1 MPANGNKVLK
11 AWMRDLQVIL
21 TSDTMKSSIAFG
33 QEWKKGKD
41 DISIE
46 VNGTKYLSAMKD
58 SFTVRITNLTYSEL
72 VQLIVGKYYGIEIK
86 AGYRSRSAQTIFKG
100 AVIYMSYEK
109 QDVTTNTVIILAGS
123 KMVAAYGQSRMNFSL
138 NSGINMY
145 SALKFI
151 CRRAGIANANVDEA
165 LKNRVIRDTTS
176 SQGTVGNWLESF
188 STANNFIVDSDS
200 SYGNDAT
207 IISPYRTNNRVIKLD
222 SNKIT
227 LVSGYPKLNSDGLSL
242 TILPT
247 FNFMPMDVIVIDNSI
262 IDISVSS
269 NNSKQF
275 NNSMYLDEDGKYL
288 ITQIEYDLQNRGDSF
303 NVHILAKAR
312 SLYSHLAGVEG
323 YK

>member
-1 MPANGNKVLK
+1 MPANGNKILK

-21 TSDTMKSSIAFG
+21 TSDTMKSSIVFG

-41 DISIE
+41 DINIE
-46 VNGTKYLSAMKD
+46 VKGTKYLSAIKD
-58 SFTVRITNLTYSEL
+58 SFTIRITNLTYSEL
-72 VQLIVGKYYGIEIK
+72 VQLIIGKYYGIEIK
-86 AGYRSRSAQTIFKG
+86 AGYRSRGAQTIFKG

-123 KMVAAYGQSRMNFSL
+123 KMVAAYGQSRMNLSL

-151 CRRAGIANANVDEA
+151 CRRAGIANANIDKD
-165 LKNRVIRDTTS
+165 LKNRVIRDTAS
-176 SQGTVGNWLESF
+176 SQGTVGSWLES
-188 STANNFIVDSDS
+188 
-200 SYGNDAT
+200 Y
-207 IISPYRTNNRVIKLD
+207 RVITLD

-262 IDISVSS
+262 IDISANS

-312 SLYSHLAGVEG
+312 SLYSQFAGVEG
-323 YK
+323 YR

>member
-1 MPANGNKVLK
+1 MPANGNKILK

-46 VNGTKYLSAMKD
+46 VKGTKYLSAMKD
-58 SFTVRITNLTYSEL
+58 SFTIRITNLTYSEL

-86 AGYRSRSAQTIFKG
+86 AGYRSRGSQTIFKG

-123 KMVAAYGQSRMNFSL
+123 KMVASYGQSRMNLSL

-151 CRRAGIANANVDEA
+151 CKRAGITNANIDED
-165 LKNRVIRDTTS
+165 LKNRVIRDTAS
-176 SQGTVGNWLESF
+176 SQGTVGSWLESF
-188 STANNFIVDSDS
+188 SAVNNFIVDSDS

-222 SNKIT
+222 SDKIT

-262 IDISVSS
+262 IDISVDS
-269 NNSKQF
+269 NSSKQF

-288 ITQIEYDLQNRGDSF
+288 ITQIIY
-303 NVHILAKAR
+303 
-312 SLYSHLAGVEG
+312 
-323 YK
+323 